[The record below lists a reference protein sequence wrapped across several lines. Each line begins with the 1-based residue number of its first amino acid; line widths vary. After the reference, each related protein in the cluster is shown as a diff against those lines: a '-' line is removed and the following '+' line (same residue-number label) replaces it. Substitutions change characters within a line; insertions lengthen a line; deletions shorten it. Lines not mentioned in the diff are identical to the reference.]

1 MKGLPSSSHFPTAT
15 PQLVDGQA
23 SRSRGSRSGPVKRT
37 RALTG
42 DLDLQIVAPS
52 ALSGRIGPAGFAV
65 PDGPNAPIRGISELP
80 GGNGCLGTARAPE
93 RPSAQAERTVLAS
106 VRPDR
111 PRKRSDSGGAERPVS
126 THTSMCL
133 GGADGLRNLSLHKA
147 LEDATVRIG
156 RVRRTGGESQVNVRE
171 RSEQRVA
178 RVRAMSRVLTR
189 SADGGP
195 SLPSAVSA
203 RLASK

>member
-15 PQLVDGQA
+15 PQLVGGQA
-23 SRSRGSRSGPVKRT
+23 SLSRGSRSGPVQRT

-42 DLDLQIVAPS
+42 DLDLQIVAPP
-52 ALSGRIGPAGFAV
+52 ALSGRIGPAGYAV
-65 PDGPNAPIRGISELP
+65 PDGPNAPIRGNSELP
-80 GGNGCLGTARAPE
+80 GIDGSLGEAQASE
-93 RPSAQAERTVLAS
+93 RPPAHAERAVLAS
-106 VRPDR
+106 ARPDFSQQSS
-111 PRKRSDSGGAERPVS
+111 KSGGADSPVS
-126 THTSMCL
+126 THTSKCL

-147 LEDATVRIG
+147 LEDATARIG
-156 RVRRTGGESQVNVRE
+156 RVRRTDGESQVNVRE
-171 RSEQRVA
+171 NSARRVA

-203 RLASK
+203 RSAFE